1 MTGHAPIVAF
11 VGKSGSG
18 KTTLLVQVVQELKA
32 RGYRVAVIKH
42 HHHGGELLDV
52 PGKDSYRYAEA
63 GADHV
68 VLAGPK
74 TIMHRRRVDHDL
86 SLDEVAAVLGDV
98 DLIIVEGYKRAQAP
112 KIEVNRR
119 ENSEGLIF
127 GAEDLVAVVSDQRFD
142 VPVPQFELQ
151 DVQGVVGLLEDM
163 FLR

>member
-42 HHHGGELLDV
+42 HHREGELFDV